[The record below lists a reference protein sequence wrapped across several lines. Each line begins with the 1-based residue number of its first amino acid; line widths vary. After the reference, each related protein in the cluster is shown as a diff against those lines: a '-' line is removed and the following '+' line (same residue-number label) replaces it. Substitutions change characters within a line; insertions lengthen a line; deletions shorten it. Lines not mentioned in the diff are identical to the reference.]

1 MSGVKRTKSENPER
15 KRIKSVADDSDVAY
29 YRTLKS
35 CFDKSIGYK
44 DGTVPYKNAAIQLQI
59 FLEDIGVD
67 VTEDNCKKLLKAS
80 SNKSKVTFEEFL
92 FCFETFLRNAQK
104 AGVGVKLPTFA
115 GLNPTQ
121 GKIYYKRMII
131 MPLS

>member
-1 MSGVKRTKSENPER
+1 MSGLKRAKSEQTDR
-15 KRIKSVADDSDVAY
+15 KKIKSVADDADVAY

-35 CFDKSIGYK
+35 CFDKCNGNK
-44 DGTVPYKNAAIQLQI
+44 DGTVPYKNASIQLQI

-104 AGVGVKLPTFA
+104 AGIDVKLPTFA
-115 GLNPTQ
+115 GLTPPT
-121 GKIYYKRMII
+121 GKFFINIY
-131 MPLS
+131 